1 MKPEKLLKKRI
12 ENLVDQGHLTRRE
25 ADRFLELDEQM
36 RTMERKAMS
45 AFHQGREYRFILE
58 RVLDGLVEV
67 GEPHAR
73 LKKNEFLAE
82 IGTMGPGV
90 FLTPWE
96 MTIHYLDNQF
106 GDFKDVLDY
115 YGS

>member
-1 MKPEKLLKKRI
+1 MNPEELLTKRI

-36 RTMERKAMS
+36 RSVERKAMS
-45 AFHQGREYRFILE
+45 AFHLGREYRLILE
-58 RVLDGLVEV
+58 RVLDGLVAV
-67 GEPHAR
+67 GEPHAPE
-73 LKKNEFLAE
+73 KQNEFLAE

-96 MTIHYLDNQF
+96 MTIHYLDKQF
-106 GDFKDVLDY
+106 GDFTDVVKF

>member
-1 MKPEKLLKKRI
+1 MKPEELLEKRI
-12 ENLVDQGHLTRRE
+12 ETLVDHGHLTRRE

-36 RTMERKAMS
+36 RSMDRKAMR

-58 RVLDGLVEV
+58 RVLEGLVAI
-67 GEPHAR
+67 GEPHA
-73 LKKNEFLAE
+73 KEKHDEFLAE

-96 MTIHYLDNQF
+96 MTIHYLDKQF
-106 GDFKDVLDY
+106 GDFAEVLEF

>member
-1 MKPEKLLKKRI
+1 MKPEELLEKRI

-36 RTMERKAMS
+36 RSLDRKAMH

-58 RVLDGLVEV
+58 RVLEGLVAV
-67 GEPHAR
+67 GEPHAQE
-73 LKKNEFLAE
+73 KHGEFLAE

-96 MTIHYLDNQF
+96 MTIHYLDGQF
-106 GDFKDVLDY
+106 GDFAEVVGF

>member
-1 MKPEKLLKKRI
+1 MEPEDLLKKRI
-12 ENLVDQGHLTRRE
+12 DNLVDQGHLTRRE
-25 ADRFLELDEQM
+25 AERFLELDEQM
-36 RTMERKAMS
+36 RSADRKAMS

-58 RVLDGLVEV
+58 RVLDGLVDV
-67 GEPHAR
+67 GEPHAQI
-73 LKKNEFLAE
+73 KKNEFLAE

-96 MTIHYLDNQF
+96 MTLHYLDQQF
-106 GDFKDVLDY
+106 GNFADVAKF

>member
-1 MKPEKLLKKRI
+1 MEREELLKTRI

-36 RTMERKAMS
+36 RSMDRKAMS

-58 RVLDGLVEV
+58 RVLNGLVEV
-67 GEPHAR
+67 GEPHA
-73 LKKNEFLAE
+73 KEKQNEFLAE

-96 MTIHYLDNQF
+96 MTIHYLDKQIGNIA
-106 GDFKDVLDY
+106 DVAEF